1 VDITAPRLGT
11 ASRED
16 EPWAFESREYLRSLV
31 VGKEVS
37 FTSIHALPPGTDDIQ
52 RDLGSA
58 EVLLPASAP
67 TAAPS
72 DGARSA
78 TPNPHGGNPVDLA
91 CELLRSGWVKTKE
104 SKRDATEED
113 LKKREL
119 ENEARTGSLGLWNP
133 QGPKAR
139 QVFYTMPEDS
149 QAFMTEW
156 RGKSLDAIVEQV
168 RDGSTVRV
176 RLLMPDGD
184 HQYAN
189 IALGGVRSP
198 RLASKPGETS
208 EDFAEEV
215 RFY

>member
-1 VDITAPRLGT
+1 M
-11 ASRED
+11 
-16 EPWAFESREYLRSLV
+16 
-31 VGKEVS
+31 
-37 FTSIHALPPGTDDIQ
+37 
-52 RDLGSA
+52 
-58 EVLLPASAP
+58 
-67 TAAPS
+67 
-72 DGARSA
+72 
-78 TPNPHGGNPVDLA
+78 
-91 CELLRSGWVKTKE
+91 
-104 SKRDATEED
+104 
-113 LKKREL
+113 
-119 ENEARTGSLGLWNP
+119 
-133 QGPKAR
+133 
-139 QVFYTMPEDS
+139 FYTMPEDS

-156 RGKSLDAIVEQV
+156 RGKSLDGACSTFPKETTKSNRLGAAIVEQV